1 MAEQGG
7 LVFVGGIQC
16 VCTFECAWIPPRT
29 TSTISSDFINIDV
42 RMAGVAC
49 TTVLPY
55 CCASNAAVVTS
66 MSRRGNLNLNFEFDV
81 PRGDEL
87 ERILLIIVMM

>member
-1 MAEQGG
+1 MW
-7 LVFVGGIQC
+7 VGSNS

-29 TSTISSDFINIDV
+29 TTTSSDFINIDV

-81 PRGDEL
+81 PRGDEH